1 MTSRKAPLPTL
12 GALEMQV
19 LEHLWR
25 VGEAEVLQVHAAVG
39 RRRGI
44 TPNTVG
50 SSLERLFRKGLVQRH
65 KVSHAFR
72 YTAAL
77 TREEFAARRV
87 VQAAAGLPGLGSA
100 GLLSAFVDLVA
111 DLDAGALDRLEAL
124 VAEKRQER
132 EGG

>member
-1 MTSRKAPLPTL
+1 MSDERLPAI
-12 GALEMQV
+12 GELELSV
-19 LEHLWR
+19 LEHLWSR
-25 VGEAEVLQVHAAVG
+25 GEADVTDTHAAVG

-50 SSLERLFRKGLVQRH
+50 SALERLYKKGLARRQ

-77 TREEFAARRV
+77 GRDEFAARRV
-87 VQAAAGLPGLGSA
+87 LDAAGGVEALSKA

-111 DLDAGALDRLEAL
+111 EVDEASLERLERL
-124 VAEKRQER
+124 VAEKRKER
-132 EGG
+132 RE